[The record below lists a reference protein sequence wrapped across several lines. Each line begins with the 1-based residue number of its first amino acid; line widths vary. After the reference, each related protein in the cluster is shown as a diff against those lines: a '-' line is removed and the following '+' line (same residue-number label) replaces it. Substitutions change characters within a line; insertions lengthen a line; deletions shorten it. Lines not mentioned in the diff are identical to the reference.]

1 MCAPSGFEAKSRF
14 ELGSGFELKF
24 YTTTFKELRIVCVC
38 VCVCACVCVCVC
50 ACVIRCLVDEACVR
64 VSFDV
69 WLTKQTTMHIQSNII
84 EIQHTPISVKTNAT
98 ADALKKRRLQETADA
113 PNPTSLRSS
122 IPRYRI
128 TNSIETQHLSLQS
141 RNR

>member
-1 MCAPSGFEAKSRF
+1 MLYNNIQIITNC
-14 ELGSGFELKF
+14 
-24 YTTTFKELRIVCVC
+24 VCVC
-38 VCVCACVCVCVC
+38 VCVRVCVC

-98 ADALKKRRLQETADA
+98 ADALTK
-113 PNPTSLRSS
+113 
-122 IPRYRI
+122 
-128 TNSIETQHLSLQS
+128 TQTT
-141 RNR
+141 RDG